1 MTPVKGPDLARYD
14 RISLRFRSERPMR
27 LWIQIRGRGEP
38 DRRWARSV
46 YVGPEGRDVSIPF
59 DEFLPVDSASAALDL
74 QSVDSLLFVVDT
86 IHTALGTSGQV
97 RFDEI
102 RLERTR

>member
-1 MTPVKGPDLARYD
+1 
-14 RISLRFRSERPMR
+14 
-27 LWIQIRGRGEP
+27 
-38 DRRWARSV
+38 V
-46 YVGPEGRDVSIPF
+46 YVGPEGRDASIPF

-74 QSVDSLLFVVDT
+74 QSVDSAPGD
-86 IHTALGTSGQV
+86 SGQV